1 LTRPRSAYGG
11 IVLIVAAMMCF
22 AALDTTTKLVTF
34 SASVVMAA
42 WVRFLFHTS
51 TTLAVLLP
59 LRGPRLFHTRR
70 PGLQVCR
77 GLLLLSCNTLV
88 YFALR
93 FMHVAEYTSIV
104 MLTPLIMT
112 IVAAMALNE
121 RVSALRWL
129 CVCGG
134 LVGTLVVIR
143 PGQAKFDWTALIP
156 LLLVAANTTFQLL
169 TSRLARTDDAGTM
182 HFYTGLTGLAV
193 TSAALPFAWQVLPGA
208 IWALLLLMGLIGTLG
223 HFLLILAY
231 GRAPVVVLTP
241 YLYLQ
246 IGFAALGGW
255 LVFGHVPDDWA
266 LLGIGL
272 VTLCGVFGTW
282 LTARET
288 ASAAGRPGNAKVLD
302 VVSGT
307 FPR

>member
-1 LTRPRSAYGG
+1 MKAPRSAFGG
-11 IVLIVAAMMCF
+11 IGLIVAAMMCF
-22 AALDTTTKLVTF
+22 AALDTTTKLVTL

-42 WVRFLFHTS
+42 WVRFLFHSTS
-51 TTLAVLLP
+51 TLAVLLP
-59 LRGPRLFHTRR
+59 SRGRKLFRTQR
-70 PGLQVCR
+70 PGMHVCR
-77 GLLLLSCNTLV
+77 GLLLLSCNMLV
-88 YFALR
+88 FFALR

-112 IVAAMALNE
+112 IVAAMALDE
-121 RVSALRWL
+121 RVSLLRWL

-134 LVGTLVVIR
+134 LAGTLVVIR

-156 LLLVAANTTFQLL
+156 LLLVGANTAFQLI

-182 HFYTGLTGLAV
+182 HLYTGLTGLAV
-193 TSAALPFAWQVLPGA
+193 TTSALPFAWQAMPPGV
-208 IWALLLLMGLIGTLG
+208 WGMLLLIGFIGTLG

-246 IGFAALGGW
+246 IGFAAVGGW

-266 LLGIGL
+266 LAGIAL

-282 LTARET
+282 LTARE
-288 ASAAGRPGNAKVLD
+288 AAGATRRSGAAAID
-302 VVSGT
+302 MVSGT